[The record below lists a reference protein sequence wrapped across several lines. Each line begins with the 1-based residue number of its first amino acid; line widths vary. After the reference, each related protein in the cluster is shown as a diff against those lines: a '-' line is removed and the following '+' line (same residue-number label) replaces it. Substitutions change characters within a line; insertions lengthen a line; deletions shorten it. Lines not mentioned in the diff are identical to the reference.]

1 LTVPAHFG
9 LRSPAALTAA
19 LHAGRLSEGRIG
31 ELSPVIFEAAVRG
44 DPVARS
50 IADRMADEVAA
61 MAGALLGRL
70 RLKRAD
76 PDVVLGGGVMRVD
89 DAVFHARIRAGIA
102 ATSPRADVIRLSG
115 PPVAGAAL
123 LGIDAL
129 DPTAASAVGSTVR
142 SDLAAWDRTRRA

>member
-1 LTVPAHFG
+1 
-9 LRSPAALTAA
+9 
-19 LHAGRLSEGRIG
+19 
-31 ELSPVIFEAAVRG
+31 
-44 DPVARS
+44 
-50 IADRMADEVAA
+50 MADEVAA

-89 DAVFHARIRAGIA
+89 DVVFHARIRAGIA